1 MINGSQKT
9 SVIISQDK
17 EHEGNYQSAVEY
29 DDSLVPAGTNKGSD
43 KAVNEIPGN
52 GRKDGNICYE
62 ETKCNY
68 V

>member
-17 EHEGNYQSAVEY
+17 EYEGNYQSAVED
-29 DDSLVPAGTNKGSD
+29 DDSLVPADTNKGSN
-43 KAVNEIPGN
+43 KAVNKIPDN